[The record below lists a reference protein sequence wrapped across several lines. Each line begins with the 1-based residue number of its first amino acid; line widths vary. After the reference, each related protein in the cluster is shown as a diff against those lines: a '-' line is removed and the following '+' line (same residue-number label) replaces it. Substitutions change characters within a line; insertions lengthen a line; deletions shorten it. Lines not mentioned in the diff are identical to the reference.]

1 MRRYAVNNVF
11 RQFFKVICKTIG
23 KKVMYKQNLLQ
34 IIICSRNAFFFQKNE
49 LMAFCEKRGRKWSV
63 LSNQTKTT
71 TITVT
76 KMSNKKLFVQLI
88 DGSFFFFLHVSYK
101 MDFGWQT
108 VISGK
113 EKEENI
119 QVVELNLQKFASILL
134 IGWCTEYQPMKILNH
149 AIKGREEWR
158 KVANH
163 QV

>member
-88 DGSFFFFLHVSYK
+88 DGSFFFFCMFHIR
-101 MDFGWQT
+101 W
-108 VISGK
+108 ISGGR
-113 EKEENI
+113 
-119 QVVELNLQKFASILL
+119 QSSVE
-134 IGWCTEYQPMKILNH
+134 
-149 AIKGREEWR
+149 RR
-158 KVANH
+158 KKKTFRWLS
-163 QV
+163 